1 LAPGVKNLSEN
12 IKVISIV
19 GRFLEHSRIICFG
32 KGNSLPNKNAKVF
45 ITSADWMS
53 RNFDRR
59 VETLVPIENKTVH
72 EQILFQIMNTAIQD
86 NQNAW
91 QLNDKGEYSKIN
103 SDNSLKVD
111 SHKYFMTN
119 PSLSGQGSSVKK
131 TRNK

>member
-1 LAPGVKNLSEN
+1 
-12 IKVISIV
+12 
-19 GRFLEHSRIICFG
+19 
-32 KGNSLPNKNAKVF
+32 
-45 ITSADWMS
+45 MS